1 VNQSP
6 DQSQKPTSADF
17 ELSTTQR
24 LSMESL
30 PDSGS
35 LGSLFQF
42 IKKRGWLIILG
53 AIVGLAAAETLDV
66 VVKRY
71 YSSTAQIEIVPDMSP
86 QFRLEQIQSMMG
98 GGSGDDSEKLDT
110 EIQILQ
116 SPTLELDTIQA
127 LHLNTNPTFL
137 PYKYGRPWNLSSP
150 LERETIIKQFNNDVD
165 VKRWQHTDIIQVKMT
180 TGDPALSSLIANTLI
195 DKYIERSFHANYEST
210 VRVSGWLNQQLNDLR
225 NNLEKSQQQMIAYQR
240 DLGLV
245 GLTVFSRQGGSD
257 TSGSTDIMVA
267 SLDEMIKQSAD
278 ASVDRMMKE
287 ALYNSIQTATPDV
300 VDATAALSDPE
311 LLVSK
316 ETLLGLQNDYA
327 SMSKT
332 YGKAY
337 PPLQALQKQMNDL
350 QAKIDQEEHAA
361 VASAKTQFQAATQNE
376 SMVRKNL
383 DSQEQEVFGKGEQMA
398 KFEFALEDY
407 ESNRLLY
414 DGLQERLQ
422 EAGILSGLHSTS
434 IQQVDDADI
443 PARPSFPRAIMN
455 LPIGAG
461 VGLLIGFGLALVI
474 EGMDVNLKTIS
485 EVEQGLGFPLLAAI
499 PAVKTQEIG
508 PENFADHA
516 TMASGALWS
525 RIAEALR
532 EMRTSILLSS
542 PGSPPK
548 VIMIASSRPSEGKS
562 SVATLFAI
570 TLALAGSKVLVIDAD
585 LRRSSVHLRFHIG
598 RQTGLSSALTGKTT
612 LKESIVEWPKMPNL
626 HIMAAGPTPPLPSEL
641 LGSKQMEDMIAILRR
656 EYDFIILDTPPVLVV
671 TDAQLISRVA
681 DAVVLL
687 VRYGT
692 VQRHVAQRSIDL
704 LERSGAHFL
713 GIAINA
719 VDLKAPEYSEYYGR
733 KYSDYY
739 GEPRKDQE

>member
-6 DQSQKPTSADF
+6 DQSQKPIPADF
-17 ELSTTQR
+17 EASTTQR
-24 LSMESL
+24 LATESL
-30 PDSGS
+30 SATGS
-35 LGSLFQF
+35 LGGLFRF
-42 IKKRGWLIILG
+42 LVKRSWV
-53 AIVGLAAAETLDV
+53 IVFATIFGLAAAETLDLAV
-66 VVKRY
+66 HKY
-71 YSSTAQIEIVPDMSP
+71 YTSQAQIEIVPDLSP
-86 QFRLEQIQSMMG
+86 EFRVEQIQSMIS

-110 EIQILQ
+110 EIQIMK
-116 SPTLELDTIQA
+116 SPTLELETIQA
-127 LHLNTNPTFL
+127 LRLDSNPTFVR
-137 PYKYGRPWNLSSP
+137 YKYGHPWNLSSP
-150 LERETIIKQFNNDVD
+150 LEREAIIKAFDNDLD
-165 VKRWQHTDIIQVKMT
+165 VKRLEHTDIIQVKMT
-180 TGDPALSSLIANTLI
+180 TRDPALSSLIANTLI
-195 DKYIERSFHANYEST
+195 DKYVERSFHANYEST
-210 VRVSGWLNQQLNDLR
+210 VRVSGWLNQQLSDLR
-225 NNLEKSQQQMIAYQR
+225 KSLEKSQTQMIAYQK

-245 GLTVFSRQGGSD
+245 GLAVFTQQGAANP
-257 TSGSTDIMVA
+257 SGSSDILVS

-278 ASVDRMMKE
+278 ASIDRMMKE
-287 ALYNSIQTATPDV
+287 ALYNAIQSSSPDV
-300 VDATAALSDPE
+300 IDATASLTDPE
-311 LLVSK
+311 LLASK

-327 SMSKT
+327 SMSKI

-337 PPLQALQKQMNDL
+337 PPLQALQKQIDEL
-350 QAKIDQEEHAA
+350 QAKIAQEERTAVSSAKSQYQAA
-361 VASAKTQFQAATQNE
+361 VQNE
-376 SMVRKNL
+376 TLVRKNL
-383 DSQEQEVFGKGEQMA
+383 DSQEQEAFGKGEQMA

-434 IQQVDDADI
+434 IQEVDSGNI
-443 PARPSFPRAIMN
+443 PARPSFPRSIIN

-461 VGLLIGFGLALVI
+461 VGLLMGFGLALI
-474 EGMDVNLKTIS
+474 LEGMDVNLKTIT
-485 EVEQGLGFPLLAAI
+485 EIEQGLGFPLLAAI

-508 PENFADHA
+508 PEMFVDHA
-516 TMASGALWS
+516 TVAQGASWS

-570 TLALAGSKVLVIDAD
+570 TLALAGSKVLVIDSD
-585 LRRSSVHLRFHIG
+585 LRRSTVHLRFHVG
-598 RQTGLSSALTGKTT
+598 RQKGLSSALSGKST
-612 LKESIVEWPKMPNL
+612 LQESIVEWPKMPNL
-626 HIMAAGPTPPLPSEL
+626 HIMASGPMPPLPSEL
-641 LGSKQMEDMIAILRR
+641 LGSKQMEDVITALRLD
-656 EYDFIILDTPPVLVV
+656 YDFIILDTPPVLVV

-681 DAVVLL
+681 DAIILL

-713 GIAINA
+713 GVVINA

-739 GEPRKDQE
+739 GEARQDRE

>member
-1 VNQSP
+1 
-6 DQSQKPTSADF
+6 
-17 ELSTTQR
+17 
-24 LSMESL
+24 MEPL
-30 PDSGS
+30 QDGGS
-35 LGSLFQF
+35 LASLFQF
-42 IKKRGWLIILG
+42 LKRRGWIIVLVMF
-53 AIVGLAAAETLDV
+53 VGLAAAETLDV
-66 VVKRY
+66 VVKRDY
-71 YSSTAQIEIVPDMSP
+71 TSTAQIEIVPDLSP
-86 QFRLEQIQSMMG
+86 EFRVEQIQSMIG

-110 EIQILQ
+110 EIQIMQ

-127 LHLNTNPTFL
+127 LHLENNPTFL
-137 PYKYGRPWNLSSP
+137 PFKYGRPWNLSSP
-150 LERETIIKQFNNDVD
+150 LERETVLKSFNNDID
-165 VKRWQHTDIIQVKMT
+165 IKRWQHTDIIQVKMT
-180 TGDPALSSLIANTLI
+180 TRDPALSSLIADTLI
-195 DKYIERSFHANYEST
+195 DKYIERSFRANFAST
-210 VRVSGWLNQQLNDLR
+210 NRISGWLNQQLGGLR
-225 NNLEKSQQQMIAYQR
+225 NRLEKSQEQMIAYQK

-245 GLTVFSRQGGSD
+245 GLTVFSREGGSD
-257 TSGSTDIMVA
+257 TSGSTDIMVD
-267 SLDEMIKQSAD
+267 SLDAMIKQSAD

-287 ALYNSIQTATPDV
+287 ALFNSIQGASPDV
-300 VDATAALSDPE
+300 IDATAALTDPE
-311 LLVSK
+311 LLASK

-337 PPLQALQKQMNDL
+337 PPLQALQKQINDL
-350 QAKIDQEEHAA
+350 QAKIDQEEHTAI
-361 VASAKTQFQAATQNE
+361 ASAKAQFQAAAQNE
-376 SMVRKNL
+376 AMVRKNL
-383 DSQEQEVFGKGEQMA
+383 DSQEQEVFSKGEQMA
-398 KFEFALEDY
+398 KFEYALEDY

-422 EAGILSGLHSTS
+422 EASILSGLHSTS
-434 IQQVDDADI
+434 IQQVDNADM
-443 PARPSFPRAIMN
+443 PARPSFPRAIIN

-461 VGLLIGFGLALVI
+461 VGLLLGFGLALI
-474 EGMDVNLKTIS
+474 FEGMDVNLKTIS

-499 PAVKTQEIG
+499 PAVKSQEIG
-508 PENFADHA
+508 PENFADQA
-516 TMASGALWS
+516 TMAQGASWS

-562 SVATLFAI
+562 SIATLFAI

-585 LRRSSVHLRFHIG
+585 LRRSSVHLRFHVG
-598 RQTGLSSALTGKTT
+598 KQTGLSSVLSGKST
-612 LKESIVEWPKMPNL
+612 LKQSIVEWPKMPNL
-626 HIMAAGPTPPLPSEL
+626 HIMAAGPAPPLPSEL
-641 LGSKQMEDMIAILRR
+641 LGSKQMEDLIAALRNDY
-656 EYDFIILDTPPVLVV
+656 EFIILDTPPVLVV

-719 VDLKAPEYSEYYGR
+719 VDLRAPGYSEYYGR

-739 GEPRKDQE
+739 GEPKVDRE